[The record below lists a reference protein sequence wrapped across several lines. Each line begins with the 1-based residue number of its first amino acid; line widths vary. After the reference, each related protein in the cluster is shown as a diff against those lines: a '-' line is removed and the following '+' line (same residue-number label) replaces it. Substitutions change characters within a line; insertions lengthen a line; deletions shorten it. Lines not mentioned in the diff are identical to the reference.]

1 MRLLVLT
8 LAAFSVTAQTP
19 QSPAAVESAKPS
31 AAGPDQTKREEIRRF
46 YDTRYREGKL
56 AHLVLKDA
64 SPLLVE
70 STRGRAPGAALDLG
84 VGEGRNSLYLAAEK
98 WRVTGVDLSRVGV
111 DSAQKAAHARQLTLD
126 LTVSDLD
133 EYDIGVARWDLI
145 TSFYMQDWHYHSKT
159 NTFAR
164 IAAGIRS
171 GGLFVLEGFGPPRLR
186 QDALEKAFAGW
197 RILRSE
203 TIETEAEWGRGRG
216 KRVVVRFVAEKP

>member
-1 MRLLVLT
+1 MPLWVLAI
-8 LAAFSVTAQTP
+8 AAFSITAQTP
-19 QSPAAVESAKPS
+19 EPPAGVKPAKPS
-31 AAGPDQTKREEIRRF
+31 AAVPDQTRREEIRRF
-46 YDTRYREGKL
+46 YDTRYGDGKL

-98 WRVTGVDLSRVGV
+98 WSVTGVDLSPVGV
-111 DSAQKAAHARQLTLD
+111 DSARKAAHARQLRLD
-126 LTVSDLD
+126 LIVSDLD
-133 EYDIGVARWDLI
+133 EFDIGTARWDLI

-171 GGLFVLEGFGPPRLR
+171 GGLVVLEGFGPPRLR

>member
-1 MRLLVLT
+1 MRLWVLA
-8 LAAFSVTAQTP
+8 LAAFAITAQTP
-19 QSPAAVESAKPS
+19 KSPAGVEPAKPS
-31 AAGPDQTKREEIRRF
+31 AAADQTRREEIRRF

-98 WRVTGVDLSRVGV
+98 WRVTGVDLSRVGL
-111 DSAQKAAHARQLTLD
+111 DSARKAAQARQLSLE
-126 LTVSDLD
+126 LIVSDLD
-133 EYDIGVARWDLI
+133 EFDIGTARWDLI
-145 TSFYMQDWHYHSKT
+145 TSFYMQDWHYNSQT

-171 GGLFVLEGFGPPRLR
+171 GGLFVLEGFGLPRLR
-186 QDALEKAFAGW
+186 QDAIEKAFAGW

-203 TIETEAEWGRGRG
+203 TVETEAEWGRGR
-216 KRVVVRFVAEKP
+216 KRVIVRFIAEKP